1 MFPAVALKDVT
12 RADVARIAIWL
23 DDEDVSSRWF
33 GHYACGDPVHRGYEP
48 VHMATAS
55 DSEWDRV
62 FNRDPRRF
70 IFSIYCEDHG
80 HIGESQIIIDEAGR
94 AELSLLIGRKDLWH
108 HAYGTSTVM
117 VLLDKIFNYYKLQRA

>member
-1 MFPAVALKDVT
+1 MQRRFNVLPEVVLKDVT

-48 VHMATAS
+48 VHMGTAS

-62 FNRDPRRF
+62 FDRDPRRF
-70 IFSIYCEDHG
+70 IFSIYCKDHG
-80 HIGESQIIIDEAGR
+80 HIGEA
-94 AELSLLIGRKDLWH
+94 K
-108 HAYGTSTVM
+108 
-117 VLLDKIFNYYKLQRA
+117 